1 MRISI
6 GADHRG
12 YQLKDMLIPWLQA
25 AGYEVTD
32 EGAATTDSVDYPDYA
47 AKVAA
52 RVSHGE
58 ADRGILVC
66 ATGVGMCITANKVH
80 GVRATTCAD
89 EDVAR
94 LSRQH
99 NDVNV
104 LCLSGD
110 RLDEPA
116 AKRILDIWL
125 ETEFEGGRHARRVE
139 KIADLELRECQEHA
153 ADTSS

>member
-12 YQLKDMLIPWLQA
+12 HALKEKLIPWLRA
-25 AGYEVTD
+25 EGHEVTD

-47 AKVAA
+47 AKVADKVA
-52 RVSHGE
+52 HGE
-58 ADRGILVC
+58 ADRGVLVC

-89 EDVAR
+89 EDFAR

-104 LCLSGD
+104 VCLSGD
-110 RLDEPA
+110 RLNEPA
-116 AKRILDIWL
+116 ARRVLSTWL

-139 KIADLELRECQEHA
+139 KITDLERRECEKHPQ
-153 ADTSS
+153 

>member
-12 YQLKDMLIPWLQA
+12 YQLKQQLVPWLKSQ
-25 AGYEVTD
+25 GYDVTD
-32 EGAATTDSVDYPDYA
+32 EGPASTDSVDYPDYA
-47 AKVAA
+47 LKVANK
-52 RVSHGE
+52 VSSGQ

-80 GVRATTCAD
+80 GVRATTCGD
-89 EDVAR
+89 DNVAR

-104 LCLSGD
+104 ICLSGD
-110 RLDEPA
+110 KLDEPGA
-116 AKRILDIWL
+116 QHVVETWL

-139 KIADLELRECQEHA
+139 KIAEIEHEQCQGAE
-153 ADTSS
+153 

>member
-12 YQLKDMLIPWLQA
+12 YKLKQQIIPWLESQ
-25 AGYEVTD
+25 GYQVAD
-32 EGAATTDSVDYPDYA
+32 EGPTSADSVDYPDYA
-47 AKVAA
+47 LKVANKVA
-52 RVSHGE
+52 SGQ

-80 GVRATTCAD
+80 GVRATTCGD
-89 EDVAR
+89 VDVAR

-104 LCLSGD
+104 ICMSGD
-110 RLDEPA
+110 RLDEPSA
-116 AKRILDIWL
+116 ERILDTWL
-125 ETEFEGGRHARRVE
+125 EAEFEGGRHAVRVE
-139 KIADLELRECQEHA
+139 KIAEIEHEQFQPVE
-153 ADTSS
+153 

>member
-1 MRISI
+1 MRVSI

-12 YQLKDMLIPWLQA
+12 VSLKEKLILWLRSE
-25 AGYEVTD
+25 GYEVTD

-47 AKVAA
+47 VKVAEK
-52 RVSHGE
+52 VSHGE
-58 ADRGILVC
+58 ADRGVLVC

-89 EDVAR
+89 EDFAR

-104 LCLSGD
+104 VCLSGD
-110 RLDEPA
+110 RLDEEA
-116 AKRILDIWL
+116 AKRLLDVWL

-139 KIADLELRECQEHA
+139 KIADLELRECEKHA
-153 ADTSS
+153 QSVAE

>member
-12 YQLKDMLIPWLQA
+12 YQLKEQLARWLGSQ
-25 AGYEVTD
+25 GYEVFD
-32 EGAATTDSVDYPDYA
+32 EGAETTDSVDYPDYA
-47 AKVAA
+47 LKVASK
-52 RVSHGE
+52 VSSGQ

-80 GVRATTCAD
+80 GVRATTCGD

-99 NDVNV
+99 NDANV
-104 LCLSGD
+104 VCL
-110 RLDEPA
+110 
-116 AKRILDIWL
+116 
-125 ETEFEGGRHARRVE
+125 
-139 KIADLELRECQEHA
+139 
-153 ADTSS
+153 

>member
-12 YQLKDMLIPWLQA
+12 HQLKAKLIPWLKA
-25 AGYEVTD
+25 EGYEVTD

-47 AKVAA
+47 AKVAEKVA
-52 RVSHGE
+52 HGE

-139 KIADLELRECQEHA
+139 KIADLELRECQQHVK
-153 ADTSS
+153 DTP

>member
-12 YQLKDMLIPWLQA
+12 YKLKEQLIQWLKS

-32 EGAATTDSVDYPDYA
+32 EGAETTDSVDYPDYA
-47 AKVAA
+47 LKVANK
-52 RVSHGE
+52 VSSGHV
-58 ADRGILVC
+58 DRGILVC

-80 GVRATTCAD
+80 GVRATTVAD
-89 EDVAR
+89 VDVAR

-104 LCLSGD
+104 ICLSGD
-110 RLDEPA
+110 RLDAPTA
-116 AKRILDIWL
+116 QRLLDTWL
-125 ETEFEGGRHARRVE
+125 ETEFEGGRHAVRVE
-139 KIADLELRECQEHA
+139 KIEEIEHEQFQPMEEV
-153 ADTSS
+153 

>member
-12 YQLKDMLIPWLQA
+12 YKLKEQLVLWLKSQDFD
-25 AGYEVTD
+25 VTD
-32 EGAATTDSVDYPDYA
+32 EGADSTDSVDYPDYA
-47 AKVAA
+47 LKVANK
-52 RVSHGE
+52 VSSGQ

-80 GVRATTCAD
+80 GVRATTVAD
-89 EDVAR
+89 VDVAR

-104 LCLSGD
+104 ICMSGD
-110 RLDEPA
+110 RLDEPSA
-116 AKRILDIWL
+116 RCILDTWL
-125 ETEFEGGRHARRVE
+125 DAEFEGGRHAVRVE
-139 KIADLELRECQEHA
+139 KIADIEHEQFQPVE
-153 ADTSS
+153 

>member
-12 YQLKDMLIPWLQA
+12 HALKQKLIPWLRSL
-25 AGYEVTD
+25 GHDVVD

-47 AKVAA
+47 AKVAHQVA
-52 RVSHGE
+52 GGQ
-58 ADRGILVC
+58 ADRGVLVC

-80 GVRATTCAD
+80 GVRATTCQD

-104 LCLSGD
+104 VCLSGD
-110 RLDEPA
+110 RLDEPGA
-116 AKRILDIWL
+116 QRVLQTWL
-125 ETEFEGGRHARRVE
+125 TTTFEGGRHARRVE
-139 KIADLELRECQEHA
+139 KIAAIERSECEV
-153 ADTSS
+153 TES

>member
-12 YQLKDMLIPWLQA
+12 YKLKEQLVPWLKSQ
-25 AGYEVTD
+25 GYEVTD
-32 EGAATTDSVDYPDYA
+32 EGSATADSVDYPDYA
-47 AKVAA
+47 LKVASK
-52 RVSHGE
+52 VSSGQ

-104 LCLSGD
+104 VCLSGD
-110 RLDEPA
+110 KLDESA
-116 AKRILDIWL
+116 AQRVLDMWL

-139 KIADLELRECQEHA
+139 KIAEIEHEQCQTVE
-153 ADTSS
+153 

>member
-12 YQLKDMLIPWLQA
+12 YRLKEQLVSWLKSE
-25 AGYEVTD
+25 GYDVTD
-32 EGAATTDSVDYPDYA
+32 EGADSTDSVDYPDFA
-47 AKVAA
+47 LKVANK
-52 RVSHGE
+52 VSSGQ

-80 GVRATTCAD
+80 GVRATTCGDA
-89 EDVAR
+89 DVAR

-104 LCLSGD
+104 VCLSGD
-110 RLDEPA
+110 KLDESSA
-116 AKRILDIWL
+116 ERLLDTWL
-125 ETEFEGGRHARRVE
+125 EAEFEGGRHAVRVE
-139 KIADLELRECQEHA
+139 KIADIEH
-153 ADTSS
+153 DQFQPVE

>member
-12 YQLKDMLIPWLQA
+12 YQLKDKLIPWLKA
-25 AGYEVTD
+25 EGYEVTD

-47 AKVAA
+47 AKVAEKVA
-52 RVSHGE
+52 HGE
-58 ADRGILVC
+58 ADRGVLVC

-116 AKRILDIWL
+116 ARRILDIWL

-139 KIADLELRECQEHA
+139 KIADLEVRECQQHA
-153 ADTSS
+153 EDAS

>member
-12 YQLKDMLIPWLQA
+12 YNLKEQLVPRLKSL
-25 AGYEVTD
+25 GYEVTD
-32 EGAATTDSVDYPDYA
+32 EGPSSTDSVDYPDYA
-47 AKVAA
+47 LKVANKVA
-52 RVSHGE
+52 SGQ

-89 EDVAR
+89 ENVAR

-110 RLDEPA
+110 KLDNSSAE
-116 AKRILDIWL
+116 RIVDTWLD
-125 ETEFEGGRHARRVE
+125 TEFEGGRHARRVE
-139 KIADLELRECQEHA
+139 RIAEIEHDQCQPVE
-153 ADTSS
+153 

>member
-12 YQLKDMLIPWLQA
+12 YKLKQELVPWLQSQ
-25 AGYEVTD
+25 GYDVAD
-32 EGAATTDSVDYPDYA
+32 EGPTSTDSVDYPDYA
-47 AKVAA
+47 LKVANK
-52 RVSHGE
+52 VSSGQ

-80 GVRATTCAD
+80 GVRATTCGD
-89 EDVAR
+89 VDVAR

-104 LCLSGD
+104 VCLSGD
-110 RLDEPA
+110 KLDESA
-116 AKRILDIWL
+116 AEQILDMWL
-125 ETEFEGGRHARRVE
+125 ETEFEGGRHAVRVE
-139 KIADLELRECQEHA
+139 KIADIEHEQCQPVV
-153 ADTSS
+153 

>member
-12 YQLKDMLIPWLQA
+12 YPLKERLIPWLRA
-25 AGYEVTD
+25 EGYDVAD
-32 EGAATTDSVDYPDYA
+32 EGAATTSSVDYPDF
-47 AKVAA
+47 AA
-52 RVSHGE
+52 RVAEKVSHGE

-80 GVRATTCAD
+80 GVRATTCGD
-89 EDVAR
+89 EEVAK

-110 RLDEPA
+110 RLDDA
-116 AKRILDIWL
+116 AAQRILNVWL
-125 ETEFEGGRHARRVE
+125 ETEFEGGRHARRIE
-139 KIADLELRECQEHA
+139 KIADLELREFQQQ
-153 ADTSS
+153 ADGA

>member
-12 YQLKDMLIPWLQA
+12 YQLKQHLVTWLQSQ
-25 AGYEVTD
+25 GCDVTD
-32 EGAATTDSVDYPDYA
+32 EGAASSDSVDYPDYA
-47 AKVAA
+47 LKVANK
-52 RVSHGE
+52 VSSGL

-80 GVRATTCAD
+80 GVRATMCGD
-89 EDVAR
+89 VDVAR

-104 LCLSGD
+104 ICLSGD
-110 RLDEPA
+110 KLDEPSA
-116 AKRILDIWL
+116 ERILDTWL
-125 ETEFEGGRHARRVE
+125 ETEFEGGRHAVRVE
-139 KIADLELRECQEHA
+139 QIEEIEHQQFQPVE
-153 ADTSS
+153 

>member
-6 GADHRG
+6 AADHRG
-12 YQLKDMLIPWLQA
+12 YHLKQQLVPWLESQ
-25 AGYEVTD
+25 GYLVSD
-32 EGAATTDSVDYPDYA
+32 EGPETSDAVDYPDFA
-47 AKVAA
+47 RKVAGK
-52 RVSHGE
+52 VSSGQ

-80 GVRATTCAD
+80 GVRAIICGD
-89 EDVAR
+89 EQGAR

-104 LCLSGD
+104 ICLSGD
-110 RLDEPA
+110 KLDESSA
-116 AKRILDIWL
+116 QRLLDAWL

-139 KIADLELRECQEHA
+139 KIAEIEHEQCQPVE
-153 ADTSS
+153 

>member
-12 YQLKDMLIPWLQA
+12 YQLKQQLVPWLQSQ
-25 AGYEVTD
+25 GYEVAD
-32 EGAATTDSVDYPDYA
+32 EGPATADSVDYPDYA
-47 AKVAA
+47 LKVAGK
-52 RVSHGE
+52 VSNGQ

-80 GVRATTCAD
+80 GVRATTCGD

-104 LCLSGD
+104 VCLSGD
-110 RLDEPA
+110 KLDEQA
-116 AKRILDIWL
+116 AQRVLDTWL
-125 ETEFEGGRHARRVE
+125 ETEFEGGRHALRVE
-139 KIADLELRECQEHA
+139 KIAEIEHEQCQPVE
-153 ADTSS
+153 

>member
-12 YQLKDMLIPWLQA
+12 HDLKQKLIPWLQSH
-25 AGYEVTD
+25 GHTVTD

-47 AKVAA
+47 AKVAHQVA
-52 RVSHGE
+52 GGQAE
-58 ADRGILVC
+58 RGILVC
-66 ATGVGMCITANKVH
+66 ATGVGMCIAANKVH
-80 GVRATTCAD
+80 GVRATTCQD

-104 LCLSGD
+104 VCLSGD
-110 RLDEPA
+110 RLNDGDAE
-116 AKRILDIWL
+116 KILQTWL
-125 ETEFEGGRHARRVE
+125 TTPFEGGRHARRVE
-139 KIADLELRECQEHA
+139 KIANLEQTECQ
-153 ADTSS
+153 S

>member
-12 YQLKDMLIPWLQA
+12 FALKQQLVPWLRTE
-25 AGYEVTD
+25 GYEVTD
-32 EGAATTDSVDYPDYA
+32 EGAATTESVDYPDYA
-47 AKVAA
+47 AKVAHKVA
-52 RVSHGE
+52 QGE

-80 GVRATTCAD
+80 GVRATTVAD

-104 LCLSGD
+104 VCLSGD
-110 RLDEPA
+110 RLDSPSA
-116 AKRILDIWL
+116 QRIVETWL

-139 KIADLELRECQEHA
+139 KIADLELQESEHA
-153 ADTSS
+153 LDDSAH

>member
-1 MRISI
+1 MKISI

-12 YQLKDMLIPWLQA
+12 YPLKQQLVPWLKSE
-25 AGYEVTD
+25 GYEVAD
-32 EGAATTDSVDYPDYA
+32 EGATTTESVDYPDYA
-47 AKVAA
+47 AKVAEK
-52 RVSHGE
+52 VSHGE

-80 GVRATTCAD
+80 GVRATTCGD

-116 AKRILDIWL
+116 VRRIVLTWL

-139 KIADLELRECQEHA
+139 KIGDLELRECQQHA
-153 ADTSS
+153 QDAS

>member
-12 YQLKDMLIPWLQA
+12 YQLKERLVPWLKSQ
-25 AGYEVTD
+25 GYEVTD
-32 EGAATTDSVDYPDYA
+32 EGAGTTDSVDYPDYA

-52 RVSHGE
+52 KVSSGQ

-89 EDVAR
+89 EEVAR

-104 LCLSGD
+104 ICLSGD

-116 AKRILDIWL
+116 AQRVLDTWL
-125 ETEFEGGRHARRVE
+125 DTEFEGGRHAVRVE
-139 KIADLELRECQEHA
+139 KIADIEHEQCQPSEEA
-153 ADTSS
+153 S

>member
-12 YQLKDMLIPWLQA
+12 HDLKQKLIPWLQSQ
-25 AGYEVTD
+25 GYEVTD

-47 AKVAA
+47 AKVAHQVA
-52 RVSHGE
+52 GGQ

-66 ATGVGMCITANKVH
+66 ATGVGMCIAANKVH
-80 GVRATTCAD
+80 GVRATTCQD
-89 EDVAR
+89 EEVAR

-104 LCLSGD
+104 VCLSGD

-116 AKRILDIWL
+116 AQRVLEIWL

-139 KIADLELRECQEHA
+139 KIAEVERAECLPEA
-153 ADTSS
+153 TGG

>member
-12 YQLKDMLIPWLQA
+12 YKLKQQLIPWLQSQ
-25 AGYEVTD
+25 GYDVAD
-32 EGAATTDSVDYPDYA
+32 EGAETTDSVDYPDYA
-47 AKVAA
+47 LKVANK
-52 RVSHGE
+52 VSSGQ

-80 GVRATTCAD
+80 GVRATTVAD
-89 EDVAR
+89 TDVAR

-104 LCLSGD
+104 ICLSGD
-110 RLDEPA
+110 KLNEPSA
-116 AKRILDIWL
+116 EQILDTWL
-125 ETEFEGGRHARRVE
+125 ETEFEGGRHAVRVE
-139 KIADLELRECQEHA
+139 KIADIEHEQFQPVE
-153 ADTSS
+153 

>member
-12 YQLKDMLIPWLQA
+12 YQLKEKLIPWLKA
-25 AGYEVTD
+25 EGYEVAD
-32 EGAATTDSVDYPDYA
+32 EGAAATDSVDYPDYA
-47 AKVAA
+47 AKVAEKVA
-52 RVSHGE
+52 HGE
-58 ADRGILVC
+58 ADRGVLVC

-116 AKRILDIWL
+116 ARKILDIWL

-139 KIADLELRECQEHA
+139 KIADIEVRECKLHA
-153 ADTSS
+153 EDAT

>member
-6 GADHRG
+6 GGDHRG
-12 YQLKDMLIPWLQA
+12 FHLKQVLVPWLRS
-25 AGYEVTD
+25 AGHEVTD

-47 AKVAA
+47 AKVAH
-52 RVSHGE
+52 RVAHGE

-80 GVRATTCAD
+80 GVRATTVAD
-89 EDVAR
+89 EEVAR

-110 RLDEPA
+110 RLEPPA
-116 AKRILDIWL
+116 AQRIVEVWLD
-125 ETEFEGGRHARRVE
+125 TEFEGGRHARRVE
-139 KIADLELRECQEHA
+139 KIADLELHESEHA
-153 ADTSS
+153 LED